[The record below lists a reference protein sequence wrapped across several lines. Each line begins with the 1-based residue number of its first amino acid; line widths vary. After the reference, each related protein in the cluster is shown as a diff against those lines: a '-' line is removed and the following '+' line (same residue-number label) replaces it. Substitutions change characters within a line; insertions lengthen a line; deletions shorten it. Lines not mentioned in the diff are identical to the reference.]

1 MNEQKFVFCK
11 DNVPAWFNKQANQG
25 RVKTI
30 YDDNHNI
37 VSAKIFSGVNI
48 YEAFPGD
55 TIINSK
61 SGLVV
66 VAKPIEKVKPV
77 QASFKKNNKEE
88 K

>member
-1 MNEQKFVFCK
+1 MNEQKFVFCEET
-11 DNVPAWFNKQANQG
+11 VPAWFNKQANQG

-66 VAKPIEKVKPV
+66 IAKPVVKAKPV
-77 QASFKKNNKEE
+77 QASKKNNNKEE

>member
-1 MNEQKFVFCK
+1 MNEQFIFGK
-11 DNVPAWFNKQANQG
+11 DKIPSWFDSQAKKG
-25 RVKTI
+25 RVRTT

-37 VSAKIFSGVNI
+37 VSAKIFSGINT

-66 VAKPIEKVKPV
+66 VAKPIEKVKHA
-77 QASFKKNNKEE
+77 QTSFKKNNKEE